1 MPDKVSF
8 EPKPASSGGVT
19 DVTAVSPLAS
29 TGGATPAISLS
40 GVVGLAHGGT
50 GADGTNVAQNRV
62 LASPNGSS
70 GSATFRAL
78 VAADLPSL
86 PGGSGS
92 VNPSITTPVVAFNAE
107 LFLGPDGGG
116 YSYSSG
122 GAGYFYHYPFDTTVS
137 RLWMYLN
144 AVGVNLTIRL
154 RDSAGT
160 QLWAANVSAGS
171 SSYSASPDLA
181 VPAGTLVQFSVA
193 PASGTPTLSGAYTAA
208 VGVL

>member
-1 MPDKVSF
+1 LVPSAPVPPCASPTTPDREIAGVA
-8 EPKPASSGGVT
+8 PPVDASGEAALTSVT
-19 DVTAVSPLAS
+19 PPLD
-29 TGGATPAISLS
+29 
-40 GVVGLAHGGT
+40 
-50 GADGTNVAQNRV
+50 ADCV